1 MAKGANCLLVCGHVC
16 VNLSV
21 DMTMQLQ
28 NAGVEQHFNVLPA
41 SARVPECHSFP
52 VPGPGPGS
60 RPVPVPAP
68 LPLPAANYFCGLP
81 TTLSVLLFPSLSEH
95 PHYPD
100 SLLFDP
106 LCTRPPLGIK
116 LHKAANWRSLFVR
129 SGSGLLPV
137 DSHASALWHF
147 GTLVAWPL
155 PFDQVLG
162 DSCA

>member
-1 MAKGANCLLVCGHVC
+1 MEHRAAAPIATWSLRKRMAKGANCLLVCGHVC

-106 LCTRPPLGIK
+106 LCTRPPLGGMAD
-116 LHKAANWRSLFVR
+116 LGELAC
-129 SGSGLLPV
+129 
-137 DSHASALWHF
+137 
-147 GTLVAWPL
+147 TLCL
-155 PFDQVLG
+155 D
-162 DSCA
+162 